1 MIAERRQY
9 VIFRLSILSV
19 AALFVVGVAIAT
31 HQLYPV
37 AINSF
42 SPARLSC
49 GCAIVTQTN
58 PWWLTLA
65 AWIMMVAV
73 ASIIGTIV
81 VNLIIRFRR
90 SSRLQQ
96 RFKTAALHQAMIQ
109 GKSLDYR
116 CVEDADPVALTIGW
130 FHPNIVITSSL
141 LRQLTPAEL
150 EAVLL
155 HERAHQRAYD
165 PFMTDAISVIMTL
178 FRWVPGSRHVL
189 AAMYSYRE
197 IAADAVATN
206 AYQST
211 QALASAFIKLSE
223 GNIHPAWSAFS
234 PNADRLEKLLDR
246 GWTSPQRW
254 WSVRGLVLAAAVYGA
269 VLSLGHVASAKHQDG
284 APAAAAACRE
294 TIVMCQRPIPPVF
307 SADTYCAGG
316 FCGTTELFHSSL
328 YAITP
333 AK

>member
-9 VIFRLSILSV
+9 VIFRLSILSA

-31 HQLYPV
+31 RQLYPV

-65 AWIMMVAV
+65 AWTMMVATI
-73 ASIIGTIV
+73 SIMSTIV
-81 VNLIIRFRR
+81 VSLITRSIR

-96 RFKTAALHQAMIQ
+96 RFQVADTRQAMIQ
-109 GKSLDYR
+109 GKSVHYR
-116 CVEDADPVALTIGW
+116 CVEDDDPMALTVGW
-130 FHPNIVITSSL
+130 FHPSIVITTSL

-165 PFMTDAISVIMTL
+165 PFMTDVISVIMAV
-178 FRWVPGSRHVL
+178 FRWIPGSRHVL

-211 QALASAFIKLSE
+211 QALASAFVKLSE
-223 GNIHPAWSAFS
+223 GTIHPAWSAFS

-246 GWTSPQRW
+246 RWTSPQRW
-254 WSVRGLVLAAAVYGA
+254 WSARGLVLAVSVFGA